1 MMNKYDITKSALQSM
16 TGFGKAN
23 GQFQDKKISIEVRSL
38 NSKGLD
44 LNLKIPSAYRD
55 MDTEIRRIV
64 SDLLLR
70 GKMDLGIYIESQ
82 NQAAS
87 NLINTELATQYFEA
101 LKALN
106 NTWESQTQDYL
117 SLVLKMPDVLAVQ
130 YEALTEA
137 EMEFVLK
144 LVKEAVGQLQLFRKQ
159 EGKALAQDLV
169 ANIEAI
175 KTNLDAIAPYEQE
188 RVNQVKERIQK
199 GLASI
204 DEARIDVNR
213 LEQEMIFYVEKLD
226 ISEEKQRLLQHLN
239 YFVETMQQEASGK
252 KLGFIAQ
259 EMGREINTLG
269 SKCNHAEIQRK
280 VVDMKDHLEK
290 IKEQVLNSL

>member
-1 MMNKYDITKSALQSM
+1 M

-23 GQFQDKKISIEVRSL
+23 GQFQDKKISVEVRSL

-44 LNLKIPSAYRD
+44 LNVKIPNTYKD
-55 MDTEIRRIV
+55 LDTEIRRIV

-82 NQAAS
+82 NQSVS
-87 NLINTELATQYFEA
+87 NLVNTELATQYFES

-106 NTWESQTQDYL
+106 QSWGTQTQDYL
-117 SLVLKMPDVLAVQ
+117 SIVLKMPEVLSVQ
-130 YEALTEA
+130 QEDLTEI
-137 EMEFVLK
+137 ESEFVLG
-144 LVKEAVGQLQLFRKQ
+144 LVREAVQQLQVFRSQ
-159 EGKALAQDLV
+159 EGQALAIDLL

-175 KTNLDAIAPYEQE
+175 KALLSAITPFEQE

-199 GLASI
+199 GLANI

-226 ISEEKQRLLQHLN
+226 ISEEKQRLLQHLD
-239 YFVETMQQEASGK
+239 YFVETMQQPASGK

>member
-1 MMNKYDITKSALQSM
+1 MNNYDISNAALQSM

-23 GQFQDKKISIEVRSL
+23 GQFQDKKISVEVRSL

-44 LNLKIPSAYRD
+44 LNVKIPNSYRD
-55 MDTEIRRIV
+55 MDTDIRRIV

-82 NQAAS
+82 NQSVS
-87 NLINTELATQYFEA
+87 NLVNTELATQYFES

-106 NTWESQTQDYL
+106 QSWGSQTQDYL
-117 SLVLKMPDVLAVQ
+117 SIVLKMPEVLSVQ
-130 YEALTEA
+130 QEALTET
-137 EMEFVLK
+137 ESEFVLQ
-144 LVKEAVGQLQLFRKQ
+144 LVREAAAQLQLFRSQ
-159 EGKALAQDLV
+159 EGKALVKDLLS
-169 ANIEAI
+169 NIEAI
-175 KTNLDAIAPYEQE
+175 KALLAAIAPFEQE

-199 GLASI
+199 GLANI

-213 LEQEMIFYVEKLD
+213 LEQEMISYVEKLD
-226 ISEEKQRLLQHLN
+226 ISEEKQRLLQHLD
-239 YFVETMQQEASGK
+239 YFVETMLQPATGK

>member
-1 MMNKYDITKSALQSM
+1 MNKNDMTKSALQSM

-23 GQFQDKKISIEVRSL
+23 GQFQDKKISVEVRSL

-44 LNLKIPSAYRD
+44 LNVKIPNTYKD
-55 MDTEIRRIV
+55 LDTEIRRIV

-82 NQAAS
+82 NQSVS
-87 NLINTELATQYFEA
+87 NLVNTELATQYFES

-106 NTWESQTQDYL
+106 QSWGTQTQDYL
-117 SLVLKMPDVLAVQ
+117 SIVLKMPEVLSVQ
-130 YEALTEA
+130 QEDLTEV
-137 EMEFVLK
+137 ESEFVLG
-144 LVKEAVGQLQLFRKQ
+144 LVREAAQQLQVFRSQ
-159 EGKALAQDLV
+159 EGQALAIDLL

-175 KTNLDAIAPYEQE
+175 KVLLSAITPFEQE
-188 RVNQVKERIQK
+188 RVTQVKERIQK
-199 GLASI
+199 GLANI
-204 DEARIDVNR
+204 DEARIDINR

-226 ISEEKQRLLQHLN
+226 ISEEKQRLLQHLD
-239 YFVETMQQEASGK
+239 YFVETMQQPASGK

>member
-1 MMNKYDITKSALQSM
+1 M

-23 GQFQDKKISIEVRSL
+23 GQFQDKKISVEVRSL

-44 LNLKIPSAYRD
+44 LNVKIPNSYRD
-55 MDTEIRRIV
+55 MDTDIRRIV

-82 NQAAS
+82 NQSVS
-87 NLINTELATQYFEA
+87 NLVNTELATQYFES

-106 NTWESQTQDYL
+106 QSWGSQTQDYL
-117 SLVLKMPDVLAVQ
+117 SIVLKMPEVLSVQ
-130 YEALTEA
+130 QEALTET
-137 EMEFVLK
+137 ESEFVLQ
-144 LVKEAVGQLQLFRKQ
+144 LVREAAAQLQLFRSQ
-159 EGKALAQDLV
+159 EGKALVKDLLS
-169 ANIEAI
+169 NIEAI
-175 KTNLDAIAPYEQE
+175 KALLAAIAPFEQE

-199 GLASI
+199 GLANI

-226 ISEEKQRLLQHLN
+226 ISEEKQRLLQHLD
-239 YFVETMQQEASGK
+239 YFVETMLQPATGK

>member
-1 MMNKYDITKSALQSM
+1 MNNYDISNAALQSM

-23 GQFQDKKISIEVRSL
+23 GQYQDKKISVEVRSL

-44 LNLKIPSAYRD
+44 LNVKIPNSYRD
-55 MDTEIRRIV
+55 MDTDIRRIV

-82 NQAAS
+82 NQSVS
-87 NLINTELATQYFEA
+87 NLVNTELATQYFES

-106 NTWESQTQDYL
+106 QSWGSQTQDYL
-117 SLVLKMPDVLAVQ
+117 SIVLKMPEVLSVQ
-130 YEALTEA
+130 QEALTET
-137 EMEFVLK
+137 ESEFVLQ
-144 LVKEAVGQLQLFRKQ
+144 LVREAAAQLQLFRSQ
-159 EGKALAQDLV
+159 EGKALAKDLLS
-169 ANIEAI
+169 NIEAI
-175 KTNLDAIAPYEQE
+175 KALLAAIAPFEQE

-199 GLASI
+199 GLANI

-226 ISEEKQRLLQHLN
+226 ISEEKQRLLQHLD
-239 YFVETMQQEASGK
+239 YFVETMLQPATGK

>member
-1 MMNKYDITKSALQSM
+1 MMNKYDISKSALQSM

-82 NQAAS
+82 NQAVG
-87 NLINTELATQYFEA
+87 NLINTALATQYFEA

-130 YEALTEA
+130 HEALTDA

-144 LVKEAVGQLQLFRKQ
+144 LVKEAAGQLQLFRKQ

-175 KTNLDAIAPYEQE
+175 KSNLDAIAPFEQE

>member
-1 MMNKYDITKSALQSM
+1 MMNKNDMTKSALQSM

-23 GQFQDKKISIEVRSL
+23 GQFQDKKISVEVRSL

-44 LNLKIPSAYRD
+44 LNVKIPNTYKD
-55 MDTEIRRIV
+55 LDTEIRRIV

-82 NQAAS
+82 NQSVS
-87 NLINTELATQYFEA
+87 NLVNTELATQYFES

-106 NTWESQTQDYL
+106 QSWGTQTQDYL
-117 SLVLKMPDVLAVQ
+117 SIVLKMPEVLSVQ
-130 YEALTEA
+130 QEDLTEI
-137 EMEFVLK
+137 ESEFVLG
-144 LVKEAVGQLQLFRKQ
+144 LVREAVQQLQVFRSQ
-159 EGKALAQDLV
+159 EGQALAIDLL

-175 KTNLDAIAPYEQE
+175 KALLSAITPFEQE

-199 GLASI
+199 GLANI

-226 ISEEKQRLLQHLN
+226 ISEEKQRLLQHLD
-239 YFVETMQQEASGK
+239 YFVETMQQPASGK

>member
-1 MMNKYDITKSALQSM
+1 M

-82 NQAAS
+82 NQAVS

-106 NTWESQTQDYL
+106 NSWESQTQDYL

-130 YEALTEA
+130 HEALTDA

-144 LVKEAVGQLQLFRKQ
+144 LVKDAAEQLQLFRKQ

-175 KTNLDAIAPYEQE
+175 KTNLEAIAPYEQE

-199 GLASI
+199 GLANI

>member
-1 MMNKYDITKSALQSM
+1 MMNKYDISKSALQSM

-82 NQAAS
+82 NQAVS

-106 NTWESQTQDYL
+106 NSWESQTQDYL

-130 YEALTEA
+130 HAALTDA

-144 LVKEAVGQLQLFRKQ
+144 LVKDAAEQLQLFRKQ

-175 KTNLDAIAPYEQE
+175 KTNLEAIAPYEQE

-199 GLASI
+199 GLANI

>member
-1 MMNKYDITKSALQSM
+1 M

-82 NQAAS
+82 NQAVS

-106 NTWESQTQDYL
+106 NSWESQTQDYL

-130 YEALTEA
+130 HEALTDA

-144 LVKEAVGQLQLFRKQ
+144 LVKEAAEQLQLFRKQ

-175 KTNLDAIAPYEQE
+175 KTNLDAIAPFEQE

>member
-1 MMNKYDITKSALQSM
+1 M

-82 NQAAS
+82 NQAVS

-106 NTWESQTQDYL
+106 NSWESQTQDYL

-130 YEALTEA
+130 HAALTDA

-144 LVKEAVGQLQLFRKQ
+144 LVKDAAEQLQLFRKQ

-175 KTNLDAIAPYEQE
+175 KTNLEAIAPYEQE

-199 GLASI
+199 GLANI

>member
-1 MMNKYDITKSALQSM
+1 MNNYDISNAALQSM

-23 GQFQDKKISIEVRSL
+23 GQFQDKKISVEVRSL

-44 LNLKIPSAYRD
+44 LNVKIPNSYRD
-55 MDTEIRRIV
+55 MDTDIRRIV

-82 NQAAS
+82 NQSVS
-87 NLINTELATQYFEA
+87 NLVNTELATQYFES

-106 NTWESQTQDYL
+106 QSWGSQTQDYL
-117 SLVLKMPDVLAVQ
+117 SIVLKMPEVLSVQ
-130 YEALTEA
+130 QEALTET
-137 EMEFVLK
+137 ESEFVLQ
-144 LVKEAVGQLQLFRKQ
+144 LVREAAAQLQLFRSQ
-159 EGKALAQDLV
+159 EGKALVKDLLS
-169 ANIEAI
+169 NIEAI
-175 KTNLDAIAPYEQE
+175 KALLAAIAPFEQE

-199 GLASI
+199 GLANI
-204 DEARIDVNR
+204 DEARIDINR

-226 ISEEKQRLLQHLN
+226 ISEEKQRLLQHLD
-239 YFVETMQQEASGK
+239 YFVETMLQPATGK